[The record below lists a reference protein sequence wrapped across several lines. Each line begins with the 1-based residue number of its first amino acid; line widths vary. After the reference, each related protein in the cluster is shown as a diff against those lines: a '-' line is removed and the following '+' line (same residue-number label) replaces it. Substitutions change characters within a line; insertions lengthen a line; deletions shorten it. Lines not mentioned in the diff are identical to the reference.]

1 MRCRVA
7 NAVVLA
13 ILIMPLCVYAQGRG
27 ASRSFASPSGF
38 ARGFAPAPQRSV
50 SLSRSGRSTTAGP
63 QFSLTFPPVTGSSL
77 INPGEASCLLNPS
90 YSGSPY
96 CRQYY
101 SGTPS
106 LGFEP
111 VYPAWF
117 PTVGDETDEA
127 PPPVVAPEEDPQLA
141 AQVGNLTAEVEM
153 MRQDQESLAT
163 RAAAPPEPPPIPEE
177 KPPTT
182 VLVYRDGHQ
191 TQIQNYAILG
201 GTLWVFADQGTRRV
215 PLAELDVAASQ
226 RVNEDRGVDFVAPT
240 Q

>member
-7 NAVVLA
+7 NAVVLT
-13 ILIMPLCVYAQGRG
+13 ILMMPLRTYAQRRG
-27 ASRSFASPSGF
+27 VPGSFAGSSGF
-38 ARGFAPAPQRSV
+38 GRSYAPAPQRSV
-50 SLSRSGRSTTAGP
+50 SPSRGKNSTSTRP

-90 YSGSPY
+90 YSSSLY

-111 VYPAWF
+111 VYPTWF
-117 PTVGDETDEA
+117 PTVGDEADEA
-127 PPPVVAPEEDPQLA
+127 PPPSVEPEQEPQLA

-153 MRQDQESLAT
+153 MREDQEAHEIHDAT
-163 RAAAPPEPPPIPEE
+163 PEPPPVPEE

-182 VLVYRDGHQ
+182 VLVFRDGFQ
-191 TQIQNYAILG
+191 AQVQNYAILG
-201 GTLWVFADQGTRRV
+201 KTLWIFGDQRTRQVSLADLD
-215 PLAELDVAASQ
+215 LAATK
-226 RVNEDRGVDFVAPT
+226 RVNEERGVDFIAPT